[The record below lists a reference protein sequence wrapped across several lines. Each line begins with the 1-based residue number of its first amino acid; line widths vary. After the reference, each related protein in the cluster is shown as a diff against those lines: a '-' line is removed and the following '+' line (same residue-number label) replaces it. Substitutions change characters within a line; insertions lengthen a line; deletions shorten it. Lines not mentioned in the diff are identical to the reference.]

1 MHGNHTGGL
10 LDANGAAVF
19 PEADVY
25 VSAPERSYWEAQDG
39 GNGDLARKVFAA
51 YGERVKTFAFGDSPP
66 PGILALDA
74 CGHTPVTRF
83 TKRMCR
89 YKDSETRSIFYT
101 YGEIIMEEIKTMIE
115 TLPLKS
121 NTEQKNNHYIPVW
134 EYAGEILKKYDLE
147 RNGELQYALFKWL
160 RKHNTQET
168 GGLCEDGFFDYG
180 ATVMFPADKENILRA
195 CTISIELNREKV
207 ENRSFL
213 NDVAIIGND
222 SGNGNLRSSAIKRFY
237 AAALRAGYRE
247 GGKYNR
253 IIYNGN
259 FLDYRS
265 VTKSGNDV
273 ITLLKK
279 HGSRDNPITGI
290 FFSTHGTPYAID
302 FHNPGNNLYI
312 PENDMRGLYE
322 RAGKGNWN
330 PGRNAAYVD
339 FLSDLAADGII
350 AADVTITLCGC
361 LNGATGRDVPQSAE
375 AVSLQ
380 WAKEN
385 TEHPKNIAW
394 YISKAMPRASV
405 IANTTQVD
413 SGQGLNSPV
422 MYKEGE
428 VIA

>member
-1 MHGNHTGGL
+1 M
-10 LDANGAAVF
+10 
-19 PEADVY
+19 
-25 VSAPERSYWEAQDG
+25 S
-39 GNGDLARKVFAA
+39 
-51 YGERVKTFAFGDSPP
+51 
-66 PGILALDA
+66 
-74 CGHTPVTRF
+74 
-83 TKRMCR
+83 
-89 YKDSETRSIFYT
+89 
-101 YGEIIMEEIKTMIE
+101 EIKTIIE

-147 RNGELQYALFKWL
+147 QNGELQYALFKWL

-222 SGNGNLRSSAIKRFY
+222 SSNGNLRSSNIESFY
-237 AAALRAGYRE
+237 VAAMRAGYRE
-247 GGKYNR
+247 GREYDR
-253 IIYNGN
+253 IIYKGGFFN
-259 FLDYRS
+259 FSY

-312 PENDMRGLYE
+312 PENDMRGLYK
-322 RAGKGNWN
+322 RAEKGNWN
-330 PGRNAAYVD
+330 PGRNVAYVD

-361 LNGATGRDVPQSAE
+361 LNGAKGKDVPPGAE
-375 AVSLQ
+375 DISLQ

-394 YISKAMPRASV
+394 YISKALPLASV

-422 MYKEGE
+422 MYKGGE
-428 VIA
+428 VIV

>member
-1 MHGNHTGGL
+1 M
-10 LDANGAAVF
+10 
-19 PEADVY
+19 
-25 VSAPERSYWEAQDG
+25 S
-39 GNGDLARKVFAA
+39 
-51 YGERVKTFAFGDSPP
+51 
-66 PGILALDA
+66 
-74 CGHTPVTRF
+74 
-83 TKRMCR
+83 
-89 YKDSETRSIFYT
+89 
-101 YGEIIMEEIKTMIE
+101 EIKTIIE
-115 TLPLKS
+115 TLPLKR

-147 RNGELQYALFKWL
+147 RNG
-160 RKHNTQET
+160 
-168 GGLCEDGFFDYG
+168 FFDYG
-180 ATVMFPADKENILRA
+180 AAVMFPADKENILRA

-213 NDVAIIGND
+213 NNVAIIGND

-247 GGKYNR
+247 GGKYNH

-265 VTKSGNDV
+265 VTKSGNNV

-279 HGSRDNPITGI
+279 HGSKDNPITGI
-290 FFSTHGTPYAID
+290 FFSTHGTPYAVD

-322 RAGKGNWN
+322 RAGKENWN
-330 PGRNAAYVD
+330 PGRNVAYVD
-339 FLSDLAADGII
+339 VLSDLAADGII
-350 AADVTITLCGC
+350 AADATITLCGC
-361 LNGATGRDVPQSAE
+361 LNGATGKDVPQGAE
-375 AVSLQ
+375 DLSLQ

-394 YISKAMPRASV
+394 YISKALPLASV